1 MPSLDQRPPILSRTH
16 AVYWVTQLI
25 GWGLFTG
32 LFLFWN
38 YLEDQL
44 TLDGVKVNFI
54 VFLIGITVS
63 HYFRGIIVGNGWLD
77 KDLGWMLPRLALWSV
92 ILGIVAFLVLGIIH
106 DLSFDFDPLLSGS
119 ASDIFGRILN
129 WVVLLFL
136 WSLCYLGY
144 TYFIRHRREEIR
156 NLRLQTANHENQLQ
170 NLRAQMNP
178 HFMFNALNSIR
189 ALVDEDPDQAKRSIT
204 QLSAILRNA
213 MATVKRRTVPLGEE
227 LDIVKAYLGLEHIR
241 YEERLRVYWNIEPDL
256 DRIQVPPML
265 LQTLVE
271 NAVRHGVAK
280 YAEGGDIHIGAQKSL
295 TGLVLSIRNSGH
307 FDAQGS
313 KQVNGG
319 ATTTARVGIG
329 LRNTRRR
336 LEMLYK
342 GEAHLKIQNLD
353 GMVVTEVEIPDQK

>member
-1 MPSLDQRPPILSRTH
+1 MSSKAHSLNLFNRTRV
-16 AVYWVTQLI
+16 VYWVTQLI

-38 YLEDQL
+38 YLEDRL
-44 TLDGVKVNFI
+44 TPDGVRVNFV
-54 VFLIGITVS
+54 VFVIGILMS
-63 HYFRGIIVGNGWLD
+63 HYFRSIILRKGWLE
-77 KDLGWMLPRLALWSV
+77 KDLGWVLPRLALWSV
-92 ILGIVAFLVLGIIH
+92 ILGSSAFLVLGIIH
-106 DLSFDFDPLLSGS
+106 DLSFDFEPLLSGS
-119 ASDIFGRILN
+119 ASDLFGRILN

-156 NLRLQTANHENQLQ
+156 NLRLETANHENQLQ

-189 ALVDEDPDQAKRSIT
+189 ALVDEDPDQAKLAIT

-213 MATVKRRTVPLGEE
+213 LATVKRKTVPLGEE
-227 LDIVKAYLGLEHIR
+227 LDIVKAYLGLELIR
-241 YEERLRVYWNIEPDL
+241 YEERLRVQWNIEPDL
-256 DRIQVPPML
+256 NRIQVPPML

-280 YAEGGDIHIGAQKSL
+280 YADGGDIHISAQKSVN
-295 TGLVLSIRNSGH
+295 GIVLSIRNSGH
-307 FDAQGS
+307 FETPGTQ
-313 KQVNGG
+313 QMNGG
-319 ATTTARVGIG
+319 SNTTSRVGIG

-342 GEAHLKIQNLD
+342 GEANLKIQNRD
-353 GMVVTEVEIPDQK
+353 GMVVTEVEIPDS